1 MPQFPSKENGKFLN
15 LSPLPQVGSIS
26 PSDLFGSVGNRFHMW
41 GYFSGLHISWH
52 EGCPLWVESRALKG
66 YIVGPNCDTS
76 YSAACVIWSCR
87 QTLWFWRCYWWDKE
101 WSLSKVPVEKPH
113 CSPWNMDEILSFA
126 MENYVPF
133 EKYLL
138 SSYWVLVEIEHLTM
152 GN

>member
-52 EGCPLWVESRALKG
+52 EGWPLWVESRALKG

-87 QTLWFWRCYWWDKE
+87 QTLWFWRCI
-101 WSLSKVPVEKPH
+101 
-113 CSPWNMDEILSFA
+113 DEIKSEVYQKSQWKNPTA
-126 MENYVPF
+126 APGMWTRSCHSQW
-133 EKYLL
+133 KIMCLL
-138 SSYWVLVEIEHLTM
+138 RNISYHLT
-152 GN
+152 GSWWK